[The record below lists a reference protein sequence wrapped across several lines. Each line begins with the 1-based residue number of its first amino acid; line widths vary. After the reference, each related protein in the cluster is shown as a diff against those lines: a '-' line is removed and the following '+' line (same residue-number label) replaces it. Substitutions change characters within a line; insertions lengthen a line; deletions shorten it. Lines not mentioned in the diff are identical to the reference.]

1 MQDSKWATSLIK
13 ACTKYMIAVVYGSH
27 GVYCLGMNNQIPKI
41 TSIPPSDNFG
51 VITAFLNMRLKIGDF
66 FDPNLY

>member
-1 MQDSKWATSLIK
+1 
-13 ACTKYMIAVVYGSH
+13 MIAVVYGSH

-66 FDPNLY
+66 FDENLY